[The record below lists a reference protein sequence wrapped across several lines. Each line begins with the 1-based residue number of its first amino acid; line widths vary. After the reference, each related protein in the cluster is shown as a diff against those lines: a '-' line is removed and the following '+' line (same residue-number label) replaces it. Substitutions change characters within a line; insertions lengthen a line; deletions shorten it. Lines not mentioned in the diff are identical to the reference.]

1 MRGRSDR
8 KTSPGRLQ
16 QQISVYALAAGTAGV
31 SLLALVPPSEAEVI
45 YTAVHQEINRDG
57 TIQVDFN
64 HDGQIDFLI
73 RESVTHQLD
82 FPWNVLNAVPAHGGG
97 IEMGIGVGVAADLRG
112 GAKIGPGK
120 IFFPKTA
127 GMMGASIGGGYY
139 GGSWA
144 PRSTD
149 RYLGVKFLIDG
160 QIHYGWARVSA
171 AMTFRYGQI
180 LALLTGYAY
189 ETEPGRPIQA
199 GDEGPASIGQA
210 TSGSI
215 SESFAAQP
223 AKAHPAATLGA
234 LALGAQGL
242 SIWRREQSPGF

>member
-1 MRGRSDR
+1 MQRRSNNRRPAAVSERLSR
-8 KTSPGRLQ
+8 KLLP
-16 QQISVYALAAGTAGV
+16 YAAAAGAAGV
-31 SLLALVPPSEAEVI
+31 SLLALVQPLEAEVV
-45 YTAVHQEINRDG
+45 YTAVHQEISRDA

-64 HDGQIDFLI
+64 HDGEIDFLI

-120 IFFPKTA
+120 IFYPKTA

-171 AMTFRYGQI
+171 AMTFRYGGI
-180 LALLTGYAY
+180 VALLTGYAY
-189 ETEPGRPIQA
+189 ETESGRPIQA
-199 GDEGPASIGQA
+199 GDEGPTSVGQA
-210 TSGSI
+210 NFGSVTEFL
-215 SESFAAQP
+215 SAPPRGAS
-223 AKAHPAATLGA
+223 PAAGLGA
-234 LALGAQGL
+234 LALGAPGL
-242 SIWRREQSPGF
+242 SIWRRE

>member
-1 MRGRSDR
+1 MSSLGCL
-8 KTSPGRLQ
+8 KTRAA
-16 QQISVYALAAGTAGV
+16 ISKSLHHKLSTYTSAAGAAGV
-31 SLLALVPPSEAEVI
+31 TLLALVHPSEAEIV
-45 YTAVHQEINRDG
+45 YTATHQELNHDG
-57 TIQVDFN
+57 AIQIDFN

-82 FPWNVLNAVPAHGGG
+82 FPWNVLDAAPAHGGG
-97 IEMGIGVGVAADLRG
+97 IEMGIGVGVAADLRY

-120 IFFPKTA
+120 IFYPKTA

-171 AMTFRYGQI
+171 AMTFRDGGI
-180 LALLTGYAY
+180 IALLTGYAY
-189 ETEPGRPIQA
+189 ETQPGRPIEA
-199 GDEGPASIGQA
+199 GDEGPASAGQA
-210 TSGSI
+210 NFGSTSELPSAPI
-215 SESFAAQP
+215 VKANVP
-223 AKAHPAATLGA
+223 AELGV
-234 LALGAQGL
+234 LALGASGL
-242 SIWRREQSPGF
+242 SIWRRE